1 MKVQIFSDVACPWCY
16 IGWRRFQTA
25 LQGFEH
31 RDQLDLTFGSY
42 QLDPSLP
49 EHDHRSEA
57 DYLSEVKGLP
67 RDQVAQ
73 MLAHVTAQAKDEGLD
88 YDFDALV
95 VANSWSA
102 HRLIQR
108 AKAVSPEAVAQVE
121 ERLFAAHFERGE
133 NIADTGVLT
142 RIGVES
148 GLSEE
153 QATEALTDP
162 IWEEAIRADLA
173 QARAY
178 GVTGVP
184 FFVID
189 ERYGLSG
196 AQPPA
201 TFLQA
206 LTQAY
211 DEHQQRTPLT
221 RLDSQGSTSDSA
233 DDATLQGQACGP
245 EGCD

>member
-16 IGWRRFQTA
+16 IGWRRFTTA
-25 LQGFEH
+25 LEQFPH
-31 RDQLDLTFGSY
+31 RDQVEIGFGSF

-57 DYLSEVKGLP
+57 EYLSQVKGIP
-67 RDQVAQ
+67 ADQVAQ
-73 MLAHVTAQAKDEGLD
+73 MLAQVTSQAEDEGLH
-88 YDFDALV
+88 YDFDSLV

-108 AKAVSPEAVAQVE
+108 AKAVSAEAVAQVE
-121 ERLFAAHFERGE
+121 ERLFAAHFEHGE
-133 NIADTGVLT
+133 NIADAEVLT

-148 GLSEE
+148 GLTEE
-153 QATEALTDP
+153 QAQEALNDAV
-162 IWEEAIRADLA
+162 WEEAIRADLA

-211 DEHQQRTPLT
+211 QEHTQRTPLT
-221 RLDSQGSTSDSA
+221 PIGTDGAQ
-233 DDATLQGQACGP
+233 DAELQGQACGP
-245 EGCD
+245 NGCD

>member
-1 MKVQIFSDVACPWCY
+1 MKVQIFSDVGCPWCY
-16 IGWRRFQTA
+16 IGWRRFTTA
-25 LQGFEH
+25 LEQFPH
-31 RDQLDLTFGSY
+31 RDQLDIQFGSF

-49 EHDHRSEA
+49 EHDHRSESE
-57 DYLSEVKGLP
+57 YLSQVKGIP
-67 RDQVAQ
+67 AEQVAQ
-73 MLAHVTAQAKDEGLD
+73 MLAHVTAQAKEEGLD
-88 YDFDALV
+88 YDFDSLV
-95 VANSWSA
+95 VANSWTA

-108 AKAVSPEAVAQVE
+108 AKAVSADAAIQVE
-121 ERLFAAHFERGE
+121 ERLFNAHFERGE
-133 NIADTGVLT
+133 SIADVAVLT

-148 GLSEE
+148 GLTEE
-153 QATEALTDP
+153 QVQEALNDTQ
-162 IWEEAIRADLA
+162 WEDAIRADLA

-211 DEHQQRTPLT
+211 QEHTQRSPLKPIVT
-221 RLDSQGSTSDSA
+221 DGAGAAGDA
-233 DDATLQGQACGP
+233 DLQGQACGP
-245 EGCD
+245 QGCD